1 LAPGR
6 PIKYSNTKLS
16 CGRWGPPDSRVGEP
30 QFVFRIPE
38 GREGQTLSTNE
49 ADLIVPNDSVG
60 VGRRGGTVPDTTVAG
75 QRFLFPGRSH
85 LPATSSWWSSILV
98 ATGGAL
104 MVVVSLGSMAG
115 DLGNVS
121 IWIWVAAAVVGGV
134 QCLLVA
140 ELAARF
146 PERAG
151 GTAQFAFRAIPKGS
165 PTLGALS
172 AWCYWFAW
180 TPGIA
185 VNLILAATYL
195 RYLLWPGV
203 NPLVLAIAIGVV
215 LYAITAL
222 GLKLSTAIN
231 AGLAILAVA
240 VILIIVVGPALR
252 PSAFHLASVVPPA
265 LPARTPHDFGSVL
278 GLVIKWSFVATWSA
292 YAAEIASTVCSE
304 IRHPERYMGRIMS
317 ISAGICVF
325 AFSLV
330 PIALFGFVGVEGI
343 QRDPF
348 EVFATTGGIVLGPAG
363 KFIVGLGLAAVL
375 ILGAETFIIGSS
387 RTIYQMAQDGHLP
400 RFFAKIN
407 RRGAPVGSIA
417 WDAVVIGTMLVVFGT
432 QVVNVVAAANIGYL
446 IVFILMPIAYLVLRR
461 KPGGRQGG
469 IRLGSPFVVV
479 AVLLVLFN
487 LVLLVFG
494 GAQWG
499 LTVILIGLGVSSL
512 ILPISL
518 VTRRLRT
525 RAESRA
531 AAASSSVE
539 PSAAGDTSGD
549 LIDINPAQTR
559 HSGATTTNETSNGPT
574 GDGGR
579 VALFYDVLPRSLQGL
594 ALGGIAASQAML
606 PEQVREFHR
615 YLLQGCVYT
624 GRVPLTAELRD
635 IAVDLDLDL
644 TATLAALADADLVHV
659 DTATDTV
666 EVAYPLSG
674 KPSRHRVRIA
684 GGPTLAAMCAVDAL
698 GLPLMAGAA
707 ASILSSDPTTGQDIH
722 IKRTFHG
729 WDWQPA
735 STVVLLAAEKCDG
748 PLSGACTSTVF
759 HATRELA
766 EQQLASNPAYIGR
779 VLTQPEAIR
788 IAESEFGSLLADLRR
803 STPEATA

>member
-1 LAPGR
+1 
-6 PIKYSNTKLS
+6 
-16 CGRWGPPDSRVGEP
+16 
-30 QFVFRIPE
+30 
-38 GREGQTLSTNE
+38 LSTNKAE
-49 ADLIVPNDSVG
+49 IALSDERVHA
-60 VGRRGGTVPDTTVAG
+60 GGHARSAPGEVAAK
-75 QRFLFPGRSH
+75 QRSLFPGRSH

-121 IWIWVAAAVVGGV
+121 IWIWVGAAVVGGV

-151 GTAQFAFRAIPKGS
+151 GTAQFAFRAVPNGS
-165 PTLGALS
+165 RTLGALS

-195 RYLLWPGV
+195 RYLLWPSV
-203 NPLVLAIAIGVV
+203 NPLVLAVAIGVV
-215 LYAITAL
+215 LYGITAL

-231 AGLAILAVA
+231 AGLAVLAVA
-240 VILIIVVGPALR
+240 VILIIVLGPALR
-252 PSAFHLASVVPPA
+252 PSSFHLANVVPAA
-265 LPARTPHDFGSVL
+265 LPASSPHDFGSVL

-304 IRHPERYMGRIMS
+304 IRRPERYMGRIMS
-317 ISAGICVF
+317 ISAAICVF
-325 AFSLV
+325 AFAFV
-330 PIALFGFVGVEGI
+330 PMALFGFVGVEGI

-348 EVFATTGGIVLGPAG
+348 EVFATAGGIVLGPAG
-363 KFIVGLGLAAVL
+363 KFIVGFGLAAVL

-432 QVVNVVAAANIGYL
+432 QVVNVVAAANFGYL
-446 IVFILMPIAYLVLRR
+446 IVFILMPIAYLVLR
-461 KPGGRQGG
+461 KQPGGRPGG
-469 IRLGSPFVVV
+469 IRLGRAFVVV
-479 AVLLVLFN
+479 AVLLVLVN
-487 LVLLVFG
+487 LLLLVFG
-494 GAQWG
+494 GVQWG
-499 LTVILIGLGVSSL
+499 LTVTLIGLGVSLL
-512 ILPISL
+512 ILPISQ
-518 VTRRLRT
+518 VTRWLNKRMANRE
-525 RAESRA
+525 A
-531 AAASSSVE
+531 
-539 PSAAGDTSGD
+539 
-549 LIDINPAQTR
+549 
-559 HSGATTTNETSNGPT
+559 ATTSAVTPLAAEK
-574 GDGGR
+574 DGENRPGSQQ

-615 YLLQGCVYT
+615 YLLQGFVYT
-624 GRVPLTAELRD
+624 GRVPLTAQLRE

-644 TATLAALADADLVHV
+644 REVLASLADADLVHV
-659 DTATDTV
+659 DTATDKV
-666 EVAYPLSG
+666 LVAYPLSG
-674 KPSRHRVRIA
+674 KPSPHRVHIA

-698 GLPLMAGAA
+698 GLPLMTGAA
-707 ASILSSDPTTGQDIH
+707 ASILSADPTTGQDIR

-748 PLSGACTSTVF
+748 PLSSACTSTVF

-766 EQQLASNPAYIGR
+766 EQQLASHPTYIGR

-788 IAESEFGSLLADLRR
+788 IADSEFGSLLADVRR
-803 STPEATA
+803 REAGAAS